1 MFQCTGKVTVKK
13 RGVVTNPKH
22 TTIWAAMKMINSLP
36 VRFSTQTK
44 DTQFTKNKQTK
55 TKKKKSVCYAMTTLS
70 PSANLSERFPPP
82 NQIGSFLQ
90 YLWLDVFCRPNSALI
105 SDTCTNTWQRGLG
118 GTDFLLMFP

>member
-1 MFQCTGKVTVKK
+1 MHWKSDREK

-55 TKKKKSVCYAMTTLS
+55 TKKKKISLLHYDHTK
-70 PSANLSERFPPP
+70 P
-82 NQIGSFLQ
+82 
-90 YLWLDVFCRPNSALI
+90 FCKLV
-105 SDTCTNTWQRGLG
+105 
-118 GTDFLLMFP
+118 